1 MKTVSIINLKG
12 GVGKTMT
19 AIHMADI
26 LASDYGQRVLLADCD
41 GQGNLT
47 AFFQADTECVTLADI
62 LAAQHEPYWID
73 NVQETGVPGV
83 RLIPATSDLY
93 GLDIAAIRRGSTSL
107 GALRDFRDAVIEDGE
122 EDWFIFDCPPGFTAA
137 SCAALLAADFV
148 VVPVLIDGFSTAG
161 MTDLLEQIASLRVVN
176 PAIRVGVVL
185 ITQYR
190 TSQAVQAGAAA
201 YANSPR
207 LCRTGCPC
215 FAKTKAVQ
223 SSSARLPRY
232 HFACRPR
239 PWPGIRARLDFPCP
253 GQPLTCGRR
262 GPAPHRSPG

>member
-1 MKTVSIINLKG
+1 MKTVAIINLKG

-107 GALRDFRDAVIEDGE
+107 GILRDFRDGD
-122 EDWFIFDCPPGFTAA
+122 
-137 SCAALLAADFV
+137 
-148 VVPVLIDGFSTAG
+148 
-161 MTDLLEQIASLRVVN
+161 
-176 PAIRVGVVL
+176 
-185 ITQYR
+185 
-190 TSQAVQAGAAA
+190 
-201 YANSPR
+201 
-207 LCRTGCPC
+207 
-215 FAKTKAVQ
+215 
-223 SSSARLPRY
+223 
-232 HFACRPR
+232 
-239 PWPGIRARLDFPCP
+239 
-253 GQPLTCGRR
+253 
-262 GPAPHRSPG
+262 

>member
-1 MKTVSIINLKG
+1 MKTVAIINLKG

-73 NVQETGVPGV
+73 NVQETGIPGV

-107 GALRDFRDAVIEDGE
+107 GILRDFRDAVIEDGE

-176 PAIRVGVVL
+176 PAIRVGGVL

-190 TSQAVQAGAAA
+190 TSQAVQAGASLLRASA
-201 YANSPR
+201 VPVYDTAIRRSERVPEMSFGHEPLRLFSPR
-207 LCRTGCPC
+207 
-215 FAKTKAVQ
+215 
-223 SSSARLPRY
+223 SA
-232 HFACRPR
+232 ACVDYRR
-239 PWPGIRARLDFPCP
+239 WVAELLEKEGGITH
-253 GQPLTCGRR
+253 GKV
-262 GPAPHRSPG
+262 